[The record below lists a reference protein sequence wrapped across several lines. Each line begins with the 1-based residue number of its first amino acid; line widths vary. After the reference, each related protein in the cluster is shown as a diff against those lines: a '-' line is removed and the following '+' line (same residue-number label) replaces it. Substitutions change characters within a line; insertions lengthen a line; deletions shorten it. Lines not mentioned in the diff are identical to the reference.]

1 MNLDFNKLHWSD
13 KQCPP
18 INCRKAPCKC
28 GIERVFLSATL
39 GDDSDASPIA
49 PKNGDYCNALVIYE
63 ANGNIYLY
71 SSDGVPTLIKE
82 GV

>member
-1 MNLDFNKLHWSD
+1 MESNYDEKYW
-13 KQCPP
+13 KAKGCPKYD
-18 INCRKAPCKC
+18 CRKVPCKC
-28 GIERVFLSATL
+28 GIERVFLPASL
-39 GDDSDASPIA
+39 GDDSEGSPIA